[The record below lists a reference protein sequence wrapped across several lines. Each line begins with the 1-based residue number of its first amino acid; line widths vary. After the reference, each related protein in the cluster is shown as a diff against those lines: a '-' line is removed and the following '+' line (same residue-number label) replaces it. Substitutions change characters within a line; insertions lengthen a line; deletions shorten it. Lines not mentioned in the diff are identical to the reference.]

1 MGYGMVVDIDECSQA
16 AREVVLGT
24 PVVTANA
31 VSVPGAIL
39 AQRQSGAE
47 FPRLGEEIGRGG
59 APP

>member
-1 MGYGMVVDIDECSQA
+1 MGYGMVVDIDGCSQA
-16 AREVVLGT
+16 AREVLGT

-47 FPRLGEEIGRGG
+47 FSPGR